1 MCLLSSSLN
10 FGMGPK
16 TLTTRYRVDED
27 SWKVQEFFPF
37 MLKTDP
43 AYTISSV
50 VAVPLFHRFHLTF

>member
-10 FGMGPK
+10 FGMEPK
-16 TLTTRYRVDED
+16 TLTRYRVDED

-43 AYTISSV
+43 AYTISSI